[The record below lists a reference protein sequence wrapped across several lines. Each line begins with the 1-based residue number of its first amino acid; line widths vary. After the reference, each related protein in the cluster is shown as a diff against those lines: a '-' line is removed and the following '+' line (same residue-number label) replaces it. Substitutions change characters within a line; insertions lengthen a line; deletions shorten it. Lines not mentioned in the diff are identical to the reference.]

1 MVSLTPEQG
10 INNKRIGVYGQQH
23 LTLAKRRH
31 SPTVRCPVILPS
43 SNIGKKKEIGTDR
56 KIAELKDK
64 GIVIGRGG
72 GGVIKNILWHIVEK
86 QKRPPLSS
94 RDKIRTPL
102 YNVSSGNISTKLGG

>member
-31 SPTVRCPVILPS
+31 SPTVRFPVILPS

-56 KIAELKDK
+56 KIVELRDE
-64 GIVIGRGG
+64 GIVIGRE

-86 QKRPPLSS
+86 QKRSPLSS